1 MNQPALRAGIM
12 RSRIPLAPRVVPP
25 ARPRVPKPK
34 TRRVPAD
41 RMIHVAIIGA
51 GQGGTSL
58 IRILH
63 DDPLVTIVGVADLDS
78 NAPGMLLARQLKIR
92 TTTDYQRLLK
102 LPKVDTIIDVSGSD
116 DVADAL
122 LSLERPGVAVVG
134 GPGAKFMWQL
144 IDERIRSKEE
154 LERHLHEYQSL
165 YRLYM
170 KEVRHAISEERTRIA
185 LDIHDGLV
193 QTLAGLSY
201 KLDLCREFL
210 PLDPARG
217 ARTLRDTQHLLKG
230 AIEEARQVVFSLKP
244 LHFERLD
251 LRTALKHYAKTYAK
265 QYRIATTVSV
275 QGSERGLSPKTKIF
289 LFRIVQEALSNV
301 QKHAGA
307 SKVQV
312 RVAIEKARLTASIQ
326 DNGRGFDL
334 PEVSA
339 NPEKWASL
347 GLKGMTERAR
357 LLSGRARI
365 ETKPGRGTTISIAI
379 PLKHQE

>member
-1 MNQPALRAGIM
+1 MNQRALRAGIM
-12 RSRIPLAPRVVPP
+12 RSRIPLEPRVGPP

-34 TRRVPAD
+34 TRRVPANH
-41 RMIHVAIIGA
+41 MIHVAIIGA

-122 LSLERPGVAVVG
+122 LSFERPEAAVVG

-210 PLDPARG
+210 ALDPSRG
-217 ARTLRDTQHLLKG
+217 ARTLRETQHLLKG

-244 LHFERLD
+244 LHFERLE

-312 RVAIEKARLTASIQ
+312 RVAIEKTRLTASIQ

-357 LLSGRARI
+357 LLGGRARI
-365 ETKPGRGTTISIAI
+365 ETTPGQGTTISIAI

>member
-1 MNQPALRAGIM
+1 M
-12 RSRIPLAPRVVPP
+12 SRLAVAPRVATR
-25 ARPRVPKPK
+25 ARPRVPKPE

-41 RMIHVAIIGA
+41 QMIHVAIIGA
-51 GQGGTSL
+51 GRGGTSL

-63 DDPLVTIVGVADLDS
+63 DDPLVTIVGVADLDPQ
-78 NAPGMLLARQLKIR
+78 APGMVLARQLKIH
-92 TTTDYQRLLK
+92 TTTDYTRLLT
-102 LPKVDTIIDVSGSD
+102 LPKVDTIIDVTGSD
-116 DVADAL
+116 QVAHAL
-122 LSLERPGVAVVG
+122 LKLDRPEVAVVG

-144 IDERIRSKEE
+144 IEERIRSKEE

-210 PLDPARG
+210 AVDPARC
-217 ARTLRDTQHLLKG
+217 ARTLRETQDVLKS

-265 QYRIATTVSV
+265 QYRIATTVDV
-275 QGSERGLSPKTKIF
+275 EGSERALSAKTKIF
-289 LFRIVQEALSNV
+289 LFRIIQEALSNV

-307 SKVQV
+307 STVQV
-312 RVAIEKARLTASIQ
+312 RVTIEKTRLTASIQ

-334 PEVSA
+334 RSVSTS
-339 NPEKWASL
+339 PEKWASL

-357 LLSGRARI
+357 LLGGRARI
-365 ETKPGRGTTISIAI
+365 ESQPGKGTTISLDI

>member
-1 MNQPALRAGIM
+1 
-12 RSRIPLAPRVVPP
+12 
-25 ARPRVPKPK
+25 
-34 TRRVPAD
+34 
-41 RMIHVAIIGA
+41 
-51 GQGGTSL
+51 
-58 IRILH
+58 
-63 DDPLVTIVGVADLDS
+63 
-78 NAPGMLLARQLKIR
+78 
-92 TTTDYQRLLK
+92 
-102 LPKVDTIIDVSGSD
+102 
-116 DVADAL
+116 
-122 LSLERPGVAVVG
+122 
-134 GPGAKFMWQL
+134 
-144 IDERIRSKEE
+144 
-154 LERHLHEYQSL
+154 
-165 YRLYM
+165 M
-170 KEVRHAISEERTRIA
+170 KEMRHAISEERTRIA

-210 PLDPARG
+210 ALDPGRG
-217 ARTLRDTQHLLKG
+217 ARTLRETQHLLKG

-265 QYRIATTVSV
+265 QYHIATTVSV

-307 SKVQV
+307 SKVHV
-312 RVAIEKARLTASIQ
+312 RVAIEKTRLTASIQ

-334 PEVSA
+334 PGVSA

-357 LLSGRARI
+357 LLGGRARI
-365 ETKPGRGTTISIAI
+365 ETQPGQGTTVSVAI